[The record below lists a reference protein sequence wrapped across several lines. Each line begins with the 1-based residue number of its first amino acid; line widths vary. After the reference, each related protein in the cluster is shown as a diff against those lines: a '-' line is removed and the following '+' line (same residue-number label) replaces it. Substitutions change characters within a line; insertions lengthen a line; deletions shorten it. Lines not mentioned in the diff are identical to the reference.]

1 MNVLRS
7 KKSPGNWINNLYR
20 AETKFLV
27 ANGATAMPRR
37 SKSASAGPTQR
48 QLRVGEDLR
57 HQLASILARRE
68 THIPELDQVSI
79 TVSEVSVS
87 PDLSH
92 ARVYVMTLGGIDI
105 DKVLTVL
112 NQVAP
117 FLRHHL
123 ANKVHLRRLPVLKF
137 VADESYDTADR
148 MARLFSSIQTDR

>member
-1 MNVLRS
+1 
-7 KKSPGNWINNLYR
+7 
-20 AETKFLV
+20 
-27 ANGATAMPRR
+27 MPRR
-37 SKSASAGPTQR
+37 SKLASAGPSQR

-57 HQLASILARRE
+57 HHLSAILARQE

-87 PDLSH
+87 PDLAN
-92 ARVYVMTLGGIDI
+92 ARVYVMTLGGGNI

-117 FLRHHL
+117 LLRHHL
-123 ANKVHLRRLPVLKF
+123 ASKVRLRRLPVLKF

-148 MARLFSSIQTDR
+148 IARLFFSIQTDR